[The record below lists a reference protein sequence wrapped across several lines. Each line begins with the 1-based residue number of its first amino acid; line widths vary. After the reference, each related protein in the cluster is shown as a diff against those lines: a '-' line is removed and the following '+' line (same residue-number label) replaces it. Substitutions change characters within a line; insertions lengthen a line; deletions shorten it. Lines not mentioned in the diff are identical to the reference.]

1 MAAFERM
8 KQEFDFDLSA
18 SVIFDLNVNSSRSLQ
33 QVYQGIMEDLADE
46 LHMAQRLTQPL
57 AYFGLLMLAL
67 AFYK

>member
-18 SVIFDLNVNSSRSLQ
+18 SVTFDLDVNSSRSLQ

-57 AYFGLLMLAL
+57 AYIGLLMLAL
-67 AFYK
+67 AFFR